1 MDSVGSVESI
11 GRHFNPLALTSQK
24 VVVLVDENTFLAWK
38 QHVLLVLKTQC
49 LRSFIDGTITV
60 PPRILVDA
68 DGSSVENSAYIQY
81 EQQDSNLA
89 AWLLSIGSNISLI
102 HCPVVGNKCQWKS
115 NNQRL
120 SMDSPLSLIMR
131 FLSSQQLRCRLIYR
145 TSLQCCWTKG
155 CANFG

>member
-89 AWLLSIGSNISLI
+89 AWLLSILDTEARQQTHISQITFSVNLALTNKTAFMPSLI
-102 HCPVVGNKCQWKS
+102 YVGQPPL
-115 NNQRL
+115 QLYQL
-120 SMDSPLSLIMR
+120 S
-131 FLSSQQLRCRLIYR
+131 
-145 TSLQCCWTKG
+145 
-155 CANFG
+155 CASGFSCG

>member
-89 AWLLSIGSNISLI
+89 AWLLSIVSRSL
-102 HCPVVGNKCQWKS
+102 H
-115 NNQRL
+115 NQLIGIKHL
-120 SMDSPLSLIMR
+120 SDSLSGCG
-131 FLSSQQLRCRLIYR
+131 QQVSVEEQQSTIINGFPSEFDHAVSII
-145 TSLQCCWTKG
+145 TTTKVS
-155 CANFG
+155 FDL